1 MAGKT
6 AYKNKYNL
14 ENYDRINVTV
24 NKGEKEKIKERA
36 EALGMS
42 INSYINS
49 LIKEDMEGG
58 KGRKKSDRD
67 MEIYLF

>member
-14 ENYDRINVTV
+14 EKYDRINVTV
-24 NKGEKEKIKERA
+24 NKGDKEKIKERA
-36 EALGMS
+36 DALGLS
-42 INSYINS
+42 INAYIRT
-49 LIKEDMEGG
+49 LIQEDIDGG
-58 KGRKKSDRD
+58 RGRRKPDCD

>member
-14 ENYDRINVTV
+14 EKYDRINVTV
-24 NKGEKEKIKERA
+24 NKGDKERIKERA
-36 EALGMS
+36 DALGLS
-42 INSYINS
+42 INGYIKT
-49 LIKEDMEGG
+49 LIQEDIDGG
-58 KGRKKSDRD
+58 KGKRKSGRD

>member
-14 ENYDRINVTV
+14 ENYDRINLTVT
-24 NKGEKEKIKERA
+24 KGDKEKIKERA
-36 EALGMS
+36 DALGVS
-42 INSYINS
+42 INAYIKT
-49 LIKEDMEGG
+49 LIKDDMENSTN
-58 KGRKKSDRD
+58 RRKSDRD

>member
-24 NKGEKEKIKERA
+24 NKGEKEIIKERA
-36 EALGMS
+36 LSLNMS
-42 INSYINS
+42 INAYINS
-49 LIKEDMEGG
+49 LIKDDLNGG
-58 KGRKKSDRD
+58 RGRKKSERD

>member
-14 ENYDRINVTV
+14 ENYDRINFTV
-24 NKGEKEKIKERA
+24 NKGEKEIIKERA

-42 INSYINS
+42 INAYINS
-49 LIKEDMEGG
+49 LIKEDLNGG
-58 KGRKKSDRD
+58 RGKKKSDRD